1 MGRKRNKTKVGLIFV
16 VLLLALCTL
25 TASYSMWHQD
35 LQIQGTVTTL
45 EDFNYLCME
54 GYWPLDETSGT
65 NAPDSSMNENDGT
78 VYGATWTTGSGINGC
93 LSFDGVDDYV
103 GIPDDD
109 TLDITEEIT
118 VMGWVYVNSYE
129 TGRFYTV
136 AGKWNDRDGN
146 YRGYLLGLSLKETTN
161 PQPRFYISKDGT
173 NFPSANSSLNLN
185 TGTWYHLAGTYDG
198 SNLKIYVDGQLKG
211 TTPVSGLINL
221 NDQPVLIGG
230 DRAGGTNGR
239 FFNGLIDEVKIYSCC
254 LSAAEIL
261 EEYSSI

>member
-1 MGRKRNKTKVGLIFV
+1 VELEMGRKRNKTKVGLIFV

-109 TLDITEEIT
+109 TLDIT
-118 VMGWVYVNSYE
+118 V
-129 TGRFYTV
+129 
-136 AGKWNDRDGN
+136 DGV
-146 YRGYLLGLSLKETTN
+146 
-161 PQPRFYISKDGT
+161 SKALD
-173 NFPSANSSLNLN
+173 NVC
-185 TGTWYHLAGTYDG
+185 
-198 SNLKIYVDGQLKG
+198 SNLKDSL
-211 TTPVSGLINL
+211 LLLMCN
-221 NDQPVLIGG
+221 
-230 DRAGGTNGR
+230 
-239 FFNGLIDEVKIYSCC
+239 F
-254 LSAAEIL
+254 
-261 EEYSSI
+261 